1 MPAGM
6 YGIKD
11 RLSVNRMGLH
21 DHISVASLMIAG
33 GPGMA
38 ARLVSGL
45 TGMDILRQLFLYH
58 QAVES
63 TPGEAR
69 QVYHRYAKTIVSL
82 VEEPSKNGFKGT
94 AQKGYHWARLRKII
108 MQAARAYYRME
119 LNAGDTSGYRTVFV
133 SGDPMAKGN
142 DVANCGLFDRLS
154 EQKIRSVSEP
164 MCDFLEFLARMHPA
178 LIFGRKATQ
187 KQNAMY
193 LKVMV
198 MIRESLY
205 KLTRKLHPWLPVPDM
220 PAVLRRS
227 AEIIDPSTLSG
238 AGQAVGSVLYYWE
251 TGVYDGV
258 LMTSCWGCDNSLIEE
273 SLLRHHREI
282 PFYFF
287 YDDGTPLDTRRVNRF
302 AFQLQRQPKRGIPP
316 EGGSSWEKLRTRLMA
331 A

>member
-1 MPAGM
+1 M

-21 DHISVASLMIAG
+21 DQISVASLMIAG

-45 TGMDILRQLFLYH
+45 TGMDILRQFFLYH
-58 QAVES
+58 QAVEP
-63 TPGEAR
+63 TPGAAKD
-69 QVYHRYAKTIVSL
+69 VYHRYAKAIVEL
-82 VEEPSKNGFKGT
+82 IERPSSFGFKST
-94 AQKGYHWARLRKII
+94 FQKGYHWARLRKII
-108 MQAARAYYRME
+108 KQAGQEFYRMDQQ
-119 LNAGDTSGYRTVFV
+119 AGDTSDFRTVFV

-142 DVANCGLFDRLS
+142 DVANCGIFDRLS

-164 MCDFLEFLARMHPA
+164 LSDFLEFLARMHPS
-178 LIFGRKATQ
+178 LIFGSKSSDR
-187 KQNAMY
+187 QNATY

-205 KLTRKLHPWLPVPDM
+205 KMVRKLHPWMPMPDL

-227 AEIIDPSTLSG
+227 LDIVDPNTLGGVS
-238 AGQAVGSVLYYWE
+238 QVVGSVLHYWE
-251 TGVYDGV
+251 TGAYDGV

-273 SLLRHHREI
+273 SLLRHHRDI

-302 AFQLQRQPKRGIPP
+302 AFQLRRQPKQMVSG
-316 EGGSSWEKLRTRLMA
+316 KKTA
-331 A
+331 